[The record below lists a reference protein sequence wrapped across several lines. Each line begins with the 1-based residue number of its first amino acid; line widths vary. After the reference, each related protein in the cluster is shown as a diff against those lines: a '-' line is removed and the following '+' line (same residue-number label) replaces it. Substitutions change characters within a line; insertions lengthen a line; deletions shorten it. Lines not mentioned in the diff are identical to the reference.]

1 MSFDS
6 TKEKPSGDDPLSGL
20 AGVLG
25 VKLKLHVTPQRIVDK
40 VEGADDLAK
49 KAASGPGGAIAA
61 KMVQESLGEDFIKQT
76 FEGQFVLPKRP
87 VDIGDTWQSDVSQ
100 NLGGVKIK
108 SKIDSKLT
116 RLVEARGHIVAQI
129 EFTGDGKLD
138 GNGPPGVKFDL
149 DQLTQKGT
157 KEFDIDG
164 GYFTRI
170 EMDQKLKGDISAS
183 SPMGDIK
190 LKLAQT
196 LKEKIIVTPGRN

>member
-1 MSFDS
+1 M
-6 TKEKPSGDDPLSGL
+6 
-20 AGVLG
+20 
-25 VKLKLHVTPQRIVDK
+25 
-40 VEGADDLAK
+40 
-49 KAASGPGGAIAA
+49 
-61 KMVQESLGEDFIKQT
+61 
-76 FEGQFVLPKRP
+76 
-87 VDIGDTWQSDVSQ
+87 
-100 NLGGVKIK
+100 GGVKIK

-183 SPMGDIK
+183 SSMGDIK